1 MYPNPAQETL
11 NIELDLVETVP
22 VSIEISDIAGTVVTQ
37 RNYGNLS
44 GHLLFPI
51 DVTQYKFNPGVLLF
65 QNCSRKRSD
74 HKEICFY

>member
-51 DVTQYKFNPGVLLF
+51 DVTQFNPGVYY
-65 QNCSRKRSD
+65 SKIVAG
-74 HKEICFY
+74 KEVITKKFVSIK